1 MKVIRKNFPIF
12 AVKKNQNILK
22 GIPNKYRF

>member
-12 AVKKNQNILK
+12 VVEKNQNILK
-22 GIPNKYRF
+22 GISNKYRF

>member
-12 AVKKNQNILK
+12 AVEKNKNILK
-22 GIPNKYRF
+22 GISNKYRF

>member
-12 AVKKNQNILK
+12 AAEKNQNILK
-22 GIPNKYRF
+22 YVSIKYRI

>member
-12 AVKKNQNILK
+12 AVYKNQNILK
-22 GIPNKYRF
+22 GILNKYRF

>member
-12 AVKKNQNILK
+12 AVEKNQNILK
-22 GIPNKYRF
+22 DISNKYRF

>member
-12 AVKKNQNILK
+12 AVEKNQNILK
-22 GIPNKYRF
+22 AISNKYRF

>member
-12 AVKKNQNILK
+12 AVEENQNILK
-22 GIPNKYRF
+22 GISNKYRF

>member
-12 AVKKNQNILK
+12 AKDKNQNILK
-22 GIPNKYRF
+22 DISNKYRF

>member
-12 AVKKNQNILK
+12 AVEKNQNVLK
-22 GIPNKYRF
+22 GISNKYRF